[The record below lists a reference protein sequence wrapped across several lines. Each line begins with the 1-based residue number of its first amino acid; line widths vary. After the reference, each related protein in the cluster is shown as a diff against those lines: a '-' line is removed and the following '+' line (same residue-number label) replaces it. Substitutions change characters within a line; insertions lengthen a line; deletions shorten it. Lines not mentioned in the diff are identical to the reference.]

1 MFSHDYPYTDFHEL
15 NIDWLLNE
23 WKKFLNEYEDVRNR
37 VTTVEEAMVSL
48 RDFVNNYF
56 DNLDVQ
62 EEINNKLD
70 AMKEDGSL
78 EVLLQAV
85 VDTAQVMTLN
95 TALSVSM
102 YRGVADQNDESTH
115 PSFLQAACVNNGI
128 AYLFFMNPRV
138 QGDGIGRSYA
148 LASGQLLSEVALTGV
163 DHANGADYYDGY
175 LYLATLTGNIIKFDT
190 NFVAQETYTF
200 DVGFR
205 SISFDNDGTCYAAS
219 GNKLYTV
226 DLENNAYTV
235 AATLD
240 IVNEAWQSGIV
251 RDGWLYEAGLNP
263 SCLYRVNVATGL
275 TSKVYPI
282 DRYVDVYCVGEVES
296 VAQDRATGKF
306 YIVSCSYYNYA
317 NYRNGNLFEA
327 DFNSNLAPVRRYS
340 GGSVLSVGGLYVGTN
355 TNGKPDGSQGNPFPN
370 LMSALMAYNSPACET
385 FKTFQILLDKDCPDE
400 VLYLRNNTLRLLGY
414 GHSIGS
420 IYAVGCNLE
429 LTNVIIRKPNG
440 EYTSNPSSN
449 PVYCN
454 SCVIDFDGVTINESS
469 TVDYSY
475 AGVFNECI
483 GTIFSLIN
491 NTTKDISFY
500 RSNILTNPG
509 ARTGIYYEA
518 QSMQNYFVTPS
529 GAGQMTAAEINNTA
543 YAAYVL
549 VRVSKDGKSAVAIFT
564 PATTATSLVTLYV
577 RGALE
582 FHDIRQ
588 TYDADNGGYTYTDT
602 QARALS
608 GVDSAGTVSVVET
621 DAVTINNVLFVSRW
635 T

>member
-1 MFSHDYPYTDFHEL
+1 MFHKYPYTDFHEL
-15 NIDWLLNE
+15 NLDGLLAE
-23 WKKFLNEYEDVRNR
+23 WKKFLNEYDDVRDK
-37 VTTVEEAMVSL
+37 VTDLETAFNSL
-48 RDFVNNYF
+48 KDFVNNYF

-70 AMKEDGSL
+70 EMKTDGSL

-85 VDTAQVMTLN
+85 IDTAQVMTLN
-95 TALSVSM
+95 PALSVSM

-115 PSFLQAACVNNGI
+115 PSFLQAAAVNNGI

-148 LASGQLLSEVALTGV
+148 IASGQLLSEVALTGI

-175 LYLATLTGNIIKFDT
+175 LYLATLTGNIIKYDT
-190 NFVAQETYTF
+190 NFIAQQTYNF
-200 DVGFR
+200 DIGFR
-205 SISFDNDGTCYAAS
+205 SITFDNDGTCYAAS
-219 GNKLYTV
+219 GNTLYEV
-226 DLENNAYTV
+226 DLDNNAYTV
-235 AATLD
+235 KSTLD
-240 IVNEAWQSGIV
+240 FTNEAFQSGIV

-263 SCLYRVNVATGL
+263 SCMYRINVETGR

-282 DRYVDVYCVGEVES
+282 DRYVDMYCVGEVES

-306 YIVSCSYYNYA
+306 YVVSCSYYNYN

-327 DFNSNLAPVRRYS
+327 NFNTNLAPVRRYA

-355 TNGKPDGSQGNPFPN
+355 TNGLPDGSQANPFPN

-385 FKTFQILLDKDCPDE
+385 FKTFYISLDKDCGDE
-400 VLYLRNNTLRLLGY
+400 VLYLRNNRLRLSGN
-414 GHSIGS
+414 GHTIASV
-420 IYAVGCNLE
+420 YAVGCNLE
-429 LTNVIIRKPNG
+429 MTNVIVRKPNG

-469 TVDYSY
+469 TVDYNY
-475 AGVFNECI
+475 AGVFNECT

-491 NTTKDISFY
+491 NTSKEMSFY
-500 RSNILTNPG
+500 RSDILTNPG
-509 ARTGIYYEA
+509 ARTRIYYEA
-518 QSMQNYFVTPS
+518 SSMQNYYVSPT
-529 GAGQMTAAEINNTA
+529 GAGQMTPAEIYNTSLAA
-543 YAAYVL
+543 YAL
-549 VRVSKDGKSAVAIFT
+549 VKVSKGGKSAVAIFN
-564 PATTATSLVTLYV
+564 PAVTATSLVTLFV
-577 RGALE
+577 GGALE

-588 TYDADNGGYTYTDT
+588 TYDADNGGYTYSDV

-608 GVDSAGTVSVVET
+608 GVNADGTVSAVAT
-621 DAVTINNVLFVSRW
+621 DPVTIDHVLFVSRW